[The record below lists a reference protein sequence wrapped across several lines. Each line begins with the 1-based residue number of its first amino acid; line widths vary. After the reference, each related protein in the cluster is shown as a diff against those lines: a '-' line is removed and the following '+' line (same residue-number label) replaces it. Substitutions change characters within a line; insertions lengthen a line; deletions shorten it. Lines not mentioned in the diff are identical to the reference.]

1 MSDTHPGVG
10 ADGADGQEGGQNSG
24 QNSGQGDGQGGTFR
38 VMTQYVKDLSFE
50 SPNAPQSLGTGLPQ
64 PAIDILVD
72 VLPRKVGKEQY
83 EVTLQMTAKATRGEK
98 VVFIAELMY
107 AGLFSITGV
116 SQEGL
121 QPLLL
126 IEAPRFLFP
135 FARRLVS
142 DMTRDGGFP
151 PLALDYMDFNQIYRQ
166 QLAKR
171 QAEEAGDGASDEA
184 AAPSEGSA

>member
-1 MSDTHPGVG
+1 MSDTH
-10 ADGADGQEGGQNSG
+10 DGAGDGAVPAGGQGGN
-24 QNSGQGDGQGGTFR
+24 QGGEQGGGTFR

-50 SPNAPQSLGTGLPQ
+50 SPNAPASLGTGLPQ

-72 VLPRKVGKEQY
+72 VLPRQLGKDQY
-83 EVTLQMTAKATRGEK
+83 EITLQITAKATRGDK
-98 VVFIAELMY
+98 VVFIVEVMY
-107 AGLFSITGV
+107 AGLFNISGV
-116 SQEGL
+116 SPESL

-135 FARRLVS
+135 FVRRLIS
-142 DMTRDGGFP
+142 DTTRDGGFP

-171 QAEEAGDGASDEA
+171 QAEADAGEG
-184 AAPSEGSA
+184 AAPAEGDA